1 VPLPYRWLPGHWL
14 CSALDRLATTID
26 PTTYLGLIRHPVR
39 DGLIQLGAPAFIA
52 NVLGASSGY
61 GLKLALGQRP
71 VGQLIQTLRVL
82 GALTCPNLA
91 KCPSRREVVKTFP
104 SPVLADRLRAMI

>member
-1 VPLPYRWLPGHWL
+1 LPGHWL

>member
-1 VPLPYRWLPGHWL
+1 MPLPYRWLPGHWL

-82 GALTCPNLA
+82 GALTCPTWRNVRHDV
-91 KCPSRREVVKTFP
+91 KWSKPSSAQCLPTGSEQ
-104 SPVLADRLRAMI
+104 